1 MIKMLVKRVT
11 EATDGSKKRLNEA
24 LESFKNYFG
33 VVAQLGER
41 LNGIQEAKSSILFS
55 STRISRVY
63 GLGRKPFFCIW
74 GFSVRF
80 TMLHVSVELFSFP
93 LYRV

>member
-1 MIKMLVKRVT
+1 MLDA
-11 EATDGSKKRLNEA
+11 EEEFWQKKQRN
-24 LESFKNYFG
+24 G

-74 GFSVRF
+74 GFSVRVVK
-80 TMLHVSVELFSFP
+80 LHVSVGLFFVAA
-93 LYRV
+93 L

>member
-1 MIKMLVKRVT
+1 MLDA
-11 EATDGSKKRLNEA
+11 EGEFWQKKQRN
-24 LESFKNYFG
+24 G

-74 GFSVRF
+74 EFISVR
-80 TMLHVSVELFSFP
+80 TKLHVFMGLFFIFNHSVL
-93 LYRV
+93 